1 MGVPVLE
8 KALTKDIERVHRYNQ
23 LKGLSHFLVR
33 NSGARE
39 GSYTLAELKEE
50 MKPFTDYYQDF
61 NLRAQALDYYE
72 LHLNAT
78 HDNQKNLQDFQNSL
92 TDAQR

>member
-23 LKGLSHFLVR
+23 LKGLSHFLVK
-33 NSGARE
+33 NSGSRD

-61 NLRAQALDYYE
+61 NLRA
-72 LHLNAT
+72 
-78 HDNQKNLQDFQNSL
+78 
-92 TDAQR
+92 